1 MVHLLFEDKRLT
13 IIVLIAWMSFSLI
26 LLKVM
31 TDENGSVAFMHI
43 GPSKSLKLMDLTVDT
58 WSKWLCVSLF
68 TFFNTAISEFI
79 NTSLVPFFQNTIEDH
94 KNTYLPYSKSTCWII
109 AQTFCVYCHIMSVFG
124 IFLIFSQ
131 VDFLMVR
138 ACADLFVNG
147 YTTTNFLK
155 TKIYDPEKYRNIQ
168 THDHKSLLEID
179 PEEKPSNYLETQNQ
193 KTDSAAI

>member
-1 MVHLLFEDKRLT
+1 
-13 IIVLIAWMSFSLI
+13 
-26 LLKVM
+26 
-31 TDENGSVAFMHI
+31 
-43 GPSKSLKLMDLTVDT
+43 
-58 WSKWLCVSLF
+58 
-68 TFFNTAISEFI
+68 
-79 NTSLVPFFQNTIEDH
+79 
-94 KNTYLPYSKSTCWII
+94 
-109 AQTFCVYCHIMSVFG
+109 MSVFG